1 MIEKTAHELSSLIE
15 NREVSVAELAEGCL
29 QNIDAKNSCYQ
40 SIATC
45 STAAVSL
52 LAQKADRM
60 LHSKKQIGRLH
71 GIPVLVDDLLD
82 VANMRTSYGSWHYK
96 ENVPEV
102 DSMAVRRLRQA
113 GALIIGK
120 TKTAEFGLIQEES
133 PKRYVAKS
141 PWGNRYVSGGGSSGM
156 SVSLAQ
162 NFAPVSIGIDIGAN
176 VLLPSAFNGT
186 FAFRPTHG
194 RIPHT
199 PIYSNGMMFPD
210 VTAVTKSVQ
219 DCALLVDLLSGGSH
233 VDPMSMQTPRTNC
246 ETALK
251 RSIKPLKIA
260 HYSSL
265 WNASIDD
272 DHRLVLIKA
281 VRHLESI
288 GCQMEK
294 SRPPIRDSAD
304 AWETIV
310 AAELS
315 TQQDSEFS
323 KCSDGF
329 SPFVSAWIQRGKTV
343 TAEEYIKAQRQ
354 IYGLRALLR
363 QFFEEF
369 DVFIFAAA
377 GCAPFRYGEMPS
389 NLEKAD
395 ATPSWRQ
402 YASGC
407 LFGSISGFPTAHLP
421 CGTNSDGLP
430 VGIFVTAGHGNDD
443 LVFSVCAE
451 CEKTLNKATLDLH

>member
-1 MIEKTAHELSSLIE
+1 MIEKTARELSGLIE
-15 NREVSVAELAEGCL
+15 NREISVSELAEDCL
-29 QNIDAKNSCYQ
+29 QQIDSKNSHYQ
-40 SIATC
+40 SIATY
-45 STAAVSL
+45 SKTAASL
-52 LAQKADRM
+52 LAQKADRI
-60 LHSKKQIGRLH
+60 LHSKERIGRLH

-82 VANMRTSYGSWHYK
+82 VANMRTSYGSQHYQ
-96 ENVPEV
+96 EHVPEV

-120 TKTAEFGLIQEES
+120 TKTSEFGLIQEES
-133 PKRYVAKS
+133 HRRYVAKS
-141 PWGNRYVSGGGSSGM
+141 PWGNRHVSGGGSSGM
-156 SVSLAQ
+156 SVSLTQ
-162 NFAPVSIGIDIGAN
+162 NFAPVSIGVDIGAN
-176 VLLPSAFNGT
+176 VLLPAAFSGT

-219 DCALLVDLLSGGSH
+219 DCALLMDLLSGSSH
-233 VDPMSMQTPRTNC
+233 ADPMSLQAPRTNC
-246 ETALK
+246 EAALK

-260 HYSSL
+260 HYPSL
-265 WNASIDD
+265 WNAPIDD
-272 DHRLVLIKA
+272 DHRIVLAKA
-281 VRHLESI
+281 VRRLETI

-294 SRPPIRDSAD
+294 SRPPIRDSTE
-304 AWETIV
+304 AWDTIV

-315 TQQDSEFS
+315 AEQDSEFS
-323 KCSDGF
+323 KCSDRYG
-329 SPFVSAWIQRGKTV
+329 PFVSTWIRRGKTI
-343 TAEEYIKAQRQ
+343 TAEEYIKAQQQ

-363 QFFEEF
+363 KFFEEF

-377 GCAPFRYGEMPS
+377 GCTPFRYGEIPT
-389 NLEKAD
+389 NLERLDK
-395 ATPSWRQ
+395 TPSWRQ

-430 VGIFVTAGHGNDD
+430 VGVFVTAGHGNDD
-443 LVFSVCAE
+443 LVFSVCAA
-451 CEKTLNKATLDLH
+451 CKNY